1 MLYEMEPNFKRYAS
15 EALQQLARLH
25 YRHRFDPAGLPAAE
39 REILRTQAF
48 AWLAQHPVQA

>member
-39 REILRTQAF
+39 REILREQAL
-48 AWLAQHPVQA
+48 AWLAQHPAQA